1 VERGSASAGRKKR
14 HFRRPPRTPAEG
26 EGELPSSRPSSSTGE
41 GGRTHKVLLVL
52 DEVLVGHCRVVSEL
66 SRRRL
71 VLGLELQLVSGRGT
85 GLEAPREVDGATEG
99 DRRTVLAQGEPG
111 ERGGES
117 HEDFLGDE
125 R

>member
-1 VERGSASAGRKKR
+1 VEGGSATAGKKKR
-14 HFRRPPRTPAEG
+14 HFRRPPRTPAER
-26 EGELPSSRPSSSTGE
+26 EGELPSSRPSSSTGR
-41 GGRTHKVLLVL
+41 GGSTHKVLLVL
-52 DEVLVGHCRVVSEL
+52 DKVLVGHCRVVSEL

-85 GLEAPREVDGATEG
+85 GLEAPREVDRGTED

-111 ERGGES
+111 EGGGQS
-117 HEDFLGDE
+117 HEDFLSDQ